1 MFDAIN
7 TLLWENVL
15 IYALIGLGV
24 LFTFSTRF
32 VQVRYFVRAFR
43 ILASALNEKNQINSF
58 QALMLTLAARIG
70 VGNIVGVAVAVTLGG
85 PGAVFWMWLVGLIG
99 MATSFVECTLAQ
111 AYKQSGADGVY
122 RGGPAWYIQYGLGN
136 KTFAAIFSVLLVITF
151 GVGFNSVQTFAISA
165 AFADSFGL
173 PGIATGILI
182 AATLG
187 IIILGGAR
195 RLARAAEYMVPFMAL
210 AYMGVTIYVIISNYT
225 EVPAALALIFRHA
238 FGLEQVAGGSVAG
251 AMLLGIK
258 RGLFANEAGLGSAPT
273 GAALAAARH
282 PVEQGIVQSFS
293 VFFDTFIICTCS
305 ATLVI
310 LSSAYQPGTVMDGAV
325 LTQIAMTTHI
335 GEWGRYFVT
344 TCLFFFAFTS
354 IMYNYFLGET
364 GLGHLFKQNKTV
376 TRVFQAAFLAVVL
389 WSSVQDLSTVF
400 AFVDVTMGCIAL
412 VNLVAI
418 SLLLKPCLQL
428 LKDYDGQIQRGI
440 ANPVFDP
447 ARFSAIRADPKAW
460 NASTNTAV

>member
-7 TLLWENVL
+7 NLLWEKVL
-15 IYALIGLGV
+15 IYVLIGLGV

-32 VQVRYFVRAFR
+32 VQIRYFVRAFH
-43 ILASALNEKNQINSF
+43 ILRSALHETTQINSF
-58 QALMLTLAARIG
+58 QALMLTLASRIG

-111 AYKQSGADGVY
+111 AYKQSSPDGVY

-136 KTFAAIFSVLLVITF
+136 KTFAVIFSLLLVITF
-151 GVGFNSVQTFAISA
+151 GVGFNSVQVFAISA
-165 AFADSFGL
+165 AFTDSFGL

-182 AATLG
+182 AVILG
-187 IIILGGAR
+187 VIIIGGAR

-210 AYMGVTIYVIISNYT
+210 AYMLVTAYVIISNYT

-293 VFFDTFIICTCS
+293 VFFDTFVICTCS

-310 LSSAYQPGTVMDGAV
+310 LSSAYQPGSAMDGAI

-364 GLGHLFKQNKTV
+364 GLGYLFNQSK
-376 TRVFQAAFLAVVL
+376 RVIRIFQAGFLGVVL
-389 WSSVQDLSTVF
+389 WSSVQNLSTVF
-400 AFVDVTMGCIAL
+400 AFVDLTMACIAL

-418 SLLLKPCLQL
+418 TLLLKPCLTV
-428 LKDYDGQIQRGI
+428 LKDYDDQIKNGVAQ
-440 ANPVFDP
+440 PVFHP
-447 ARFSAIRADPKAW
+447 ERFAAIHADPQAW
-460 NASTNTAV
+460 KTPADAVA